1 MPMQDVLIELE
12 ELIAERKTDAPKDSY
27 VAKMLNGP
35 RQELYRKVPEEAVEV
50 VLACTDEGD
59 LAQELA
65 DLWFHSLLVM
75 GKHDVSV
82 AEVSGIL
89 RNRRCKAAKEA
100 S

>member
-1 MPMQDVLIELE
+1 MLFELE
-12 ELIAERKTDAPKDSY
+12 ELIAKRKKNAPEDSY

-35 RQELYRKVPEEAVEV
+35 AEELYRKVPEEAVEV
-50 VLACTDEGD
+50 VLACTNDGE
-59 LAQELA
+59 LAEELA

-89 RNRRCKAAKEA
+89 SARRSKAAEA
-100 S
+100 AS

>member
-1 MPMQDVLIELE
+1 MQDVLIELE
-12 ELIAERKTDAPKDSY
+12 ELIAERKKDAPEGSY

-35 RQELYRKVPEEAVEV
+35 PQDLYRKVPEEAVEV
-50 VLACTDEGD
+50 VLACTDKGE

-75 GKHDVSV
+75 GKHQVSV

-89 RNRRCKAAKEA
+89 RNRRCKQAKEA